1 MISKSLILKNLI
13 TIIFVF
19 ISCFYSN
26 FIVYLLSYI
35 LTLITF
41 FGWLEIANSLLYD
54 FFVSLN
60 KSTYSKLKISLILPI
75 FFTVILI
82 YLVIFERE
90 NIKSEFIFYI
100 TAVYIICV
108 YYYFLKLFAKHLN
121 IINSFENRIYY
132 KIIVCFLCIANTLIA
147 IGIYDYTKYSSDE
160 VIEHSKKMFAQGY
173 FIGYMDCFGQGLK
186 ILKFDYIHNE
196 ESLFAV
202 LWWGG
207 VFVTNKLLLNERKLQ

>member
-90 NIKSEFIFYI
+90 NIKI
-100 TAVYIICV
+100 
-108 YYYFLKLFAKHLN
+108 YFLIF
-121 IINSFENRIYY
+121 
-132 KIIVCFLCIANTLIA
+132 
-147 IGIYDYTKYSSDE
+147 
-160 VIEHSKKMFAQGY
+160 
-173 FIGYMDCFGQGLK
+173 FI
-186 ILKFDYIHNE
+186 
-196 ESLFAV
+196 
-202 LWWGG
+202 
-207 VFVTNKLLLNERKLQ
+207 